1 MDLLNGAV
9 RPIYLK
15 YLGAAFGSACISSI
29 YGLVDLAAVGQYHG
43 PSGTAA
49 MSVVMPVFNIVY
61 SLGLLLGIGGSV
73 LYSAEKGGK
82 GQGKEDQLFTAAL
95 LGTLLFSLAAW
106 VGISVFETPLLRLF
120 GAEDSLLPLV
130 QNYLQWIELVAPAFL
145 FNQMLAAFLR
155 NDGDPGR
162 ATAAVLIGGI
172 FNVFGDYF
180 FVFVL
185 DMGISGAGLATAM
198 GSVLTLMVLLTHFLS
213 PKNTLRLTPIPR
225 FPAQLGA
232 ILTTGFSTF
241 FVDLAMGIVTVLFNR
256 QVLTYLGTD
265 ALAVYGV
272 IMNISNFV
280 QCCAYSVGQ
289 AAQPILSINFGAA
302 KWDRIRRTLKL
313 ALGSSALFGVVWTAL
328 VLAVPNWFIRA
339 FMAPTAAVLAIA
351 PAIMRCYGLSF
362 LLLPF
367 NVFSTYYFQSIMQPG
382 VSFVIS
388 VARGLVVS
396 GGLILLLP
404 ALAGGGAVWLAMPI
418 TELVVAGYV
427 AWQMKR
433 LHLA

>member
-29 YGLVDLAAVGQYHG
+29 YGLVDLAAMGQYHG

-49 MSVVMPVFNIVY
+49 RSVVMPVFNIVY

-73 LYSAEKGGK
+73 L
-82 GQGKEDQLFTAAL
+82 
-95 LGTLLFSLAAW
+95 TLL
-106 VGISVFETPLLRLF
+106 
-120 GAEDSLLPLV
+120 
-130 QNYLQWIELVAPAFL
+130 
-145 FNQMLAAFLR
+145 
-155 NDGDPGR
+155 
-162 ATAAVLIGGI
+162 
-172 FNVFGDYF
+172 
-180 FVFVL
+180 
-185 DMGISGAGLATAM
+185 
-198 GSVLTLMVLLTHFLS
+198 VLLTHFLS

-289 AAQPILSINFGAA
+289 AAQPILSINFG
-302 KWDRIRRTLKL
+302 
-313 ALGSSALFGVVWTAL
+313 VVWTAL

-404 ALAGGGAVWLAMPI
+404 ALASGSAVWLAMPI
-418 TELVVAGYV
+418 TELAVAGYV

-433 LHLA
+433 LHLG